1 MVESS
6 AAKLAK
12 KATEMKLNSHK
23 RAIQLLQDYYAR
35 ELRNDMS
42 HKQASQRNEYRCC
55 IEINQNGKYSVRILA
70 RFGKGWSLPI
80 FFLVSSFDAAMKRLE
95 EALQLLQRDE
105 ERLWFWGVERSDD
118 PKLAAE
124 LLKPMGLHYDQRRDF
139 PRRLAEFV
147 VSPGRS
153 VPAFRLA
160 QARRALAESITVGR
174 AALASD

>member
-1 MVESS
+1 MKFDSYHE
-6 AAKLAK
+6 
-12 KATEMKLNSHK
+12 AT
-23 RAIQLLQDYYAR
+23 QLSPDYHAR
-35 ELRNDMS
+35 ELRNDMGD
-42 HKQASQRNEYRCC
+42 KQTGRRNEYRCC
-55 IEINQNGKYSVRILA
+55 IEINQNGKYSVRIQA
-70 RFGKGWSLPI
+70 RFGKGWSLPV
-80 FFLVSSFDAAMKRLE
+80 FFLVSSFDTAMKRLE
-95 EALQLLQRDE
+95 EALQLLQRNE